1 MTNHQ
6 IQDEVLTQHF
16 DQETHLIFGYTTMCG
31 TCKVSERMLDIVNDI
46 VQLPITKVDL
56 NYYPTFSQEQE
67 IQSVPVL
74 LIMKRDQEYERLYA
88 FRSVPFLLEKIK
100 KVIDES

>member
-1 MTNHQ
+1 MTNQ
-6 IQDEVLTQHF
+6 PIQDEVLTQHF

-56 NYYPTFSQEQE
+56 NYYPDFNQEKE

-74 LIMKRDQEYERLYA
+74 LIMKQDQEYERLYA